1 MIVSND
7 RKRYHRVATVRKL
20 EGMSAARAA
29 TRLGVPTSH
38 IERLEDEHLDLPI
51 SLLYAWHR
59 ALEVPM
65 SELMVD
71 TGDSTPNAIWDR
83 AKLLKAMKT
92 VASIR
97 EVTDDPEIEA
107 YGDEPT
113 KRTPADHAGVGRSQ
127 GMAASGHTAQA
138 TRSAL
143 VELWTSHFPTCIR
156 LSTSRR

>member
-29 TRLGVPTSH
+29 TRLGVPVSH

-65 SELMVD
+65 AELMLEGSD
-71 TGDSTPNAIWDR
+71 GALGAIWDR
-83 AKLLKAMKT
+83 ARLLKAMKT

-97 EVTDDPEIEA
+97 EVADDPEIKRMATNLRNELLQVMPEL
-107 YGDEPT
+107 DEVKAWP
-113 KRTPADHAGVGRSQ
+113 RAGTPRKPHECLGRILDKPFSD
-127 GMAASGHTAQA
+127 
-138 TRSAL
+138 L
-143 VELWTSHFPTCIR
+143 NVPFD
-156 LSTSRR
+156 